1 MCSGG
6 AQGEDCESRAWI
18 EPWAHSA
25 GCTWNLVVML
35 VMEGNGCEKEA
46 FGIHSHALQ
55 GRILTSV
62 LQMLWSSFSDY
73 KEAKLLLDLCWL
85 SWHNF
90 KHDFAA
96 FLHLVA

>member
-1 MCSGG
+1 
-6 AQGEDCESRAWI
+6 
-18 EPWAHSA
+18 
-25 GCTWNLVVML
+25 ML
-35 VMEGNGCEKEA
+35 VLEGSGCEKEA

-55 GRILTSV
+55 CRILTSV
-62 LQMLWSSFSDY
+62 LQMLWSSFSNY
-73 KEAKLLLDLCWL
+73 KKAKLLLFDLYWL